1 MNTTNKT
8 AVEEIKDPWD
18 TFIKELEPFDI
29 SPSVMNTLC
38 TLFREEKDQAQAQAK
53 QEGAREER
61 ARCVKALEDDL
72 DILSDC
78 TDKSYN
84 RHVEY
89 KEDENGFYSG
99 EKNGY
104 IGAYAVINHTRKA
117 LQLPDKE

>member
-8 AVEEIKDPWD
+8 AVEENVRDFCKHTPRINPESGVAFYERLTKYTEKITTQAHQQGERD
-18 TFIKELEPFDI
+18 E
-29 SPSVMNTLC
+29 
-38 TLFREEKDQAQAQAK
+38 RE
-53 QEGAREER
+53 
-61 ARCVKALEDDL
+61 RCVKALEDDL